1 MEKTTTNRIDY
12 IDLAKGFCIIL
23 VVLYHVLNHL
33 HVKSEYVYLLSTF
46 RMPLYFF
53 LSGLFFKE
61 YEGFMGFFI
70 RKINKLLIP
79 FFFFYLTT
87 SFLLPNILHFWG
99 FTVAHTE
106 SLGIHGLLAFI
117 TKEQF
122 ANNPIWFLWCLF
134 IINIFFYLCVIIV
147 KKIFVSSVWQ
157 AVVLIIVCFAIGMVN
172 SLFVASHINLLG
184 FTDSA
189 MAALPFFSVGY
200 IFNKFTDILRPNAW
214 DNFLPVLIII
224 CFALTFILGG
234 RCSYMSN
241 VYHIGPIAQYLCG
254 ITGTLFVIFSAKIIH
269 NLPFI
274 SYWGRYSIMILV
286 THGLILQILVPLLRI
301 VHLSIPVAIV
311 VLLGVVMFSYQLL
324 IPLMKK
330 YLPHVT
336 AQKDVINVSKYVNNK
351 LNDGKTTIQ

>member
-1 MEKTTTNRIDY
+1 MRQRIQY

-23 VVLYHVLNHL
+23 VVLYHVLQHFL
-33 HVKSEYVYLLSTF
+33 VKSEYVYLLSTF

-61 YEGFMGFFI
+61 YEGLLGFLL
-70 RKINKLLIP
+70 RKINKILIP
-79 FFFFYLTT
+79 FCFFYLTT
-87 SFLLPNILHFWG
+87 SFLLPNILHFFG

-106 SLGIHGLLAFI
+106 SLGVQGLWAFI

-134 IINIFFYLCVIIV
+134 IINIFFYLCVILV

-157 AVVLIIVCFAIGMVN
+157 AAALAIICFTIGMVN
-172 SLFVASHINLLG
+172 SLFIASHINLLG
-184 FTDSA
+184 FVDSA

-200 IFNKFTDILRPNAW
+200 IFNKFTDVLRPNAW
-214 DNFLPVLIII
+214 DKYLPILIIV
-224 CFALTFILGG
+224 CFVLTFIFGG

-241 VYHIGPIAQYLCG
+241 VFHIGPIAQYLCG
-254 ITGTLFVIFSAKIIH
+254 ITGTLFVIFSSKMIR

-286 THGLILQILVPLLRI
+286 THGLLLQIFVPLFRKT
-301 VHLSIPVAIV
+301 HLPIPVTIV

-324 IPLMKK
+324 IPLMKR

-336 AQKDVINVSKYVNNK
+336 AQKDVINVSKYV
-351 LNDGKTTIQ
+351 KTHDSR

>member
-1 MEKTTTNRIDY
+1 MERTTTNRIDY

-23 VVLYHVLNHL
+23 VVLYHVLIHL

-79 FFFFYLTT
+79 FCFFYLTT
-87 SFLLPNILHFWG
+87 SFFLPNILHFWG
-99 FTVAHTE
+99 FTVSHTE
-106 SLGIHGLLAFI
+106 SLGIHGLWAFI

-134 IINIFFYLCVIIV
+134 TINIFFYLCVVIV
-147 KKIFVSSVWQ
+147 KKIFFSNVWQ
-157 AVVLIIVCFAIGMVN
+157 AVVLTIVCFTIGMAN
-172 SLFVASHINLLG
+172 SLFIASHINLLG
-184 FTDSA
+184 FADSA

-214 DNFLPVLIII
+214 DKYLPVLIIV
-224 CFALTFILGG
+224 CLALTIILGG

-241 VYHIGPIAQYLCG
+241 VFSIGPIAQYLCG
-254 ITGTLFVIFSAKIIH
+254 IMGTLFVIFSAKIIC

-286 THGLILQILVPLLRI
+286 THGLLLQIFVPLFRK
-301 VHLSIPVAIV
+301 VHLPIPVTIV

-330 YLPHVT
+330 YLPYVT